1 MLEAQPADILRWST
15 DSVPAGQR
23 FDYFQ
28 QTLESAVIPMWA
40 STEDRASFR
49 NEVTMA
55 SLGPLAALRITGSP
69 HASHRGSREIERSL
83 ERSFH
88 LIINL
93 TSPWMLEHAGRNR
106 MLPGDAILTDSFFGH
121 MLRTDSDYD
130 IVHLKFPD
138 AWLRQWVPSPAAL
151 VGRRIPVAS
160 GWGRALATYAMQL
173 TPQFTVVSPLPSQV
187 LTDHLGALLALAVHE
202 ATGTA
207 RQPDTAEKSLCDRI
221 REVLRQRCTEFSLTA
236 TDVASVLGISVRTLH
251 RNLAG
256 FGESFGAMLMA
267 ARAEVALRMLE
278 SPIHRRLTVAEIGRR
293 SGFPDPSHFSR
304 VMTARFGRKPTQI
317 RSASKAAPV
326 QLPGHEEES

>member
-1 MLEAQPADILRWST
+1 MLEVQRGDILRWST
-15 DSVPAGQR
+15 DGVPVGQR

-40 STEDRASFR
+40 STDDRASFR

-55 SLGPLAALRITGSP
+55 SLGPLAALRIAGSP

-93 TSPWMLEHAGRNR
+93 TSPWLLEHAGRNH
-106 MLPGDAILTDSFFGH
+106 MSPGDAILTDSCFGH
-121 MLRTDSDYD
+121 MLRVDSDYD
-130 IVHLKFPD
+130 IVHLKFPEG
-138 AWLRQWVPSPAAL
+138 WLRQWVPSPGAL
-151 VGRRIPVAS
+151 VGRRIPMAS
-160 GWGRALATYAMQL
+160 GWGRALASYAMQL
-173 TPQFTVVSPLPSQV
+173 TPQFAVVSPLPSQL

-202 ATGTA
+202 ATGGA
-207 RQPDTAEKSLCDRI
+207 RQPGVAEKSLRDRI
-221 REVLRQRCTEFSLTA
+221 REVLPQRCTEFSLTA
-236 TDVASVLGISVRTLH
+236 TDVANEMGISVRTLH
-251 RNLAG
+251 RNLAS

-304 VMTARFGRKPTQI
+304 VITARFGRKPTQI
-317 RSASKAAPV
+317 RSTWKTAPA
-326 QLPGHEEES
+326 QSLSDEEDR